1 MTKKTSRPIA
11 RYAVI
16 SVGTNSC
23 RLLIAVRGADG
34 VLRSDYHETRGTRL
48 GEGVDETR
56 ALRPEAIDRTL
67 TAARDY
73 ASLARGSDEIFGI
86 GTSALRDSS
95 NRREFTDRF
104 ESVVGAKIEL
114 LGGDEEASCSFAG
127 ALAGLSA
134 NGVDV
139 PASISVVDVGGGS
152 TEIATRAH
160 ANEEARVRSLQLGAV
175 RLTESSLGGDPPGPA
190 DVERARRVI
199 RAELAG
205 LPDDVRPS
213 GALVAV
219 GGTATT
225 AARML
230 QELDESSGSGVATI
244 AAADL
249 SALLK
254 AVVSMPTRERMR
266 MRNLPAQRADI
277 FPAGMLIIDE
287 IVRESGVASLAVTDS
302 DLLLGYIA
310 RHAKS

>member
-1 MTKKTSRPIA
+1 
-11 RYAVI
+11 
-16 SVGTNSC
+16 
-23 RLLIAVRGADG
+23 
-34 VLRSDYHETRGTRL
+34 
-48 GEGVDETR
+48 
-56 ALRPEAIDRTL
+56 
-67 TAARDY
+67 
-73 ASLARGSDEIFGI
+73 
-86 GTSALRDSS
+86 
-95 NRREFTDRF
+95 
-104 ESVVGAKIEL
+104 
-114 LGGDEEASCSFAG
+114 
-127 ALAGLSA
+127 
-134 NGVDV
+134 
-139 PASISVVDVGGGS
+139 
-152 TEIATRAH
+152 
-160 ANEEARVRSLQLGAV
+160 
-175 RLTESSLGGDPPGPA
+175 PGPA